1 MSVADSEESTP
12 PCTRLCM
19 DHGIRFDLEIGVS
32 AETRIQLL
40 MQQDNQDCADHTLS
54 IYGDLSSG
62 SPASVTDLV
71 LVLINSKGSSTYI
84 NSLQT
89 IDLFYEAHPEYPDV
103 LDI

>member
-62 SPASVTDLV
+62 SPGRCYRLGFGADQ
-71 LVLINSKGSSTYI
+71 
-84 NSLQT
+84 LQR
-89 IDLFYEAHPEYPDV
+89 LLHLY
-103 LDI
+103 